1 MNELDIRIPSRAFN
15 EVYLPSLYEKKRYL
29 IFYGGAG
36 SGKSYFIAQRFIMKL
51 LDSRMCNLLVVRAY
65 ANTNKISTYALMRQ
79 VIEKWNMGKYFKC
92 YDGEVKIRCLITGN
106 TAIFKGICC
115 VACL

>member
-51 LDSRMCNLLVVRAY
+51 LDSRM
-65 ANTNKISTYALMRQ
+65 
-79 VIEKWNMGKYFKC
+79 
-92 YDGEVKIRCLITGN
+92 
-106 TAIFKGICC
+106 
-115 VACL
+115 